1 MVVDNFKIFP
11 NRNEKNNSS
20 LRTLFAPM
28 VALLVIC
35 VAGVP
40 TVYAGEDGEKTQS
53 EAVAYY
59 QGGGKELSQVD
70 GKWFTD
76 TKSADAY
83 GQKRTNEF
91 VQKEGIDKGM
101 YVLVNGV
108 RHGSPEVLQRAQQQ
122 DIDDASSHENNV
134 SEMSHALKEMARVRE
149 IIRQKNEKELEGDNL
164 TDDEKKSMRAE
175 MANGDSQVADFERDS
190 LAMLKKPL
198 PPPSKTYEPPKVLRS
213 DVTASPATSTETAT
227 VTAKPESSKQLV
239 SRGENS

>member
-1 MVVDNFKIFP
+1 MVVDNFKICP

-40 TVYAGEDGEKTQS
+40 TIYALEDGEKTES

-59 QGGGKELSQVD
+59 QGGGKELSQVS

-83 GQKRTNEF
+83 GQKRVNALI
-91 VQKEGIDKGM
+91 QKKSDEGGYLIF
-101 YVLVNGV
+101 NGE
-108 RHGSPEVLQRAQQQ
+108 RRGNSKAIAQAQQQ
-122 DIDDASSHENNV
+122 DVDDAHSHENNI
-134 SEMSHALKEMARVRE
+134 SEMKSALAEMKRVRE
-149 IIRQKNEKELEGDNL
+149 MMRKRDEQALREEGLSEEQKIKMRADMANNEKVGAE
-164 TDDEKKSMRAE
+164 TDDGIRE
-175 MANGDSQVADFERDS
+175 MFQ
-190 LAMLKKPL
+190 KPL

-213 DVTASPATSTETAT
+213 DVTASPVKPTETTTGTAKFE
-227 VTAKPESSKQLV
+227 TAKPLV